1 MQVSVRKIQKGL
13 IVINEEIVNAIV
25 DEIKDRFSVMI
36 EASGRHIH
44 LSRED
49 ADKLFGKG
57 YTFTIKKELSQPG
70 QFAYE
75 ERVTLTGPKGVIRNV
90 AILGPCRKETQV
102 EISLTD
108 ARVLGIDAPV
118 RLSGDISNTPGCT
131 VSSPSAS
138 VEIKQGVIIAKRHI
152 HLTPEDAARF
162 NVKDNDSVKL
172 KIYAD
177 RPVIFEDLIA
187 RISKQF
193 STAVHIDYDEANACG
208 FKNGCRGLI
217 IQ

>member
-1 MQVSVRKIQKGL
+1 MQVSVRKIRKGL
-13 IVINEEIVNAIV
+13 IKINEEIVNLIV
-25 DEIKDRFSVMI
+25 DEIKEKFSVVV

-44 LSRED
+44 LSRSD

-90 AILGPCRKETQV
+90 AILGPCRNETQV

-108 ARVLGIDAPV
+108 ARTLGINAPV
-118 RLSGDISNTPGCT
+118 RLSGDIENTPGCT
-131 VSSPSAS
+131 ISSDTSS
-138 VEIKQGVIIAKRHI
+138 IEIKKGVIIAKRHI
-152 HLTPEDAARF
+152 HLTPEDAVKF
-162 NVKDNDSVKL
+162 NVKNNDAVKL
-172 KIYAD
+172 KIFAD
-177 RPVIFEDLIA
+177 RPIIFEDLIA

-208 FKNGCRGLI
+208 FKNGCRGLL